1 MIFSAND
8 IFIFDHW
15 FTLILELTPDNLG
28 LKIQPKGKVMHETDK
43 FNYNDGRK
51 NKYQVQNDDDDD
63 GGDDDCFFF
72 SKWLTN

>member
-1 MIFSAND
+1 MFLYVVLIFSTND

-43 FNYNDGRK
+43 FN
-51 NKYQVQNDDDDD
+51 
-63 GGDDDCFFF
+63 
-72 SKWLTN
+72 

>member
-1 MIFSAND
+1 
-8 IFIFDHW
+8 
-15 FTLILELTPDNLG
+15 
-28 LKIQPKGKVMHETDK
+28 MHETDK
-43 FNYNDGRK
+43 FNYNYGRK